1 MCGIAGEFR
10 YDGRAAEVPAV
21 LAMARCLS
29 PRGPDGWGIVGHGPL
44 ALAHRRLKIIDLS
57 ETGSQPMVDA
67 ELGLTAVF
75 NGCIYNYPELRDELA
90 AHGYQ
95 FFSTSDTEVLVKAF
109 HLWGAECVRRFKG
122 MFAFAIS
129 DRTTGTLT
137 LGRDRLGIKPLYTAE
152 VAGAMRFASSLPA
165 LLAGGGVNTD
175 VDRVAL
181 HHYMSFHS
189 VVPAPRTILQGVRK
203 LPPAT
208 VRSVHPD
215 GRTDDHVYWEP
226 VFARSEDGAEHDA
239 EEWAEIA
246 LDSLRTAVDRRM
258 VADVPVGVLLSGGID
273 SSIVVALLA
282 EKGQSDLTTFSI
294 GFESEGAE
302 AGDEFDYTDHVAKTY
317 GTDHTRF
324 LVPKGDTD
332 RALDG
337 AVAAMAEPMVSH
349 DVVAFYLLS
358 EQVSKSIKVVQ
369 SGQGAD
375 EILGGYDWYPPL
387 AEVGRESALDA
398 YRAAFF
404 DRPHSGVAELL
415 TPEALVDSDVS
426 RDFVAEHFARGGAD
440 SAVDAA
446 LRLDTTVMLVDDPV
460 KRVDNMTMAWGL
472 EGRVPFLDH
481 DFVEVMGG
489 CPPEYKLADGGKGVL
504 KAAARG
510 VLPDEIID
518 RKKGYFPVPEI
529 RQLSGP
535 VLERIRAALTDP
547 AATSR
552 GLFRPDAVTTMLDDP
567 NSGRTNLGANALWQV
582 ALLEM
587 WLQAHGIS

>member
-10 YDGRAAEVPAV
+10 FDGRAAEVATV
-21 LAMARCLS
+21 LDMAQVLE
-29 PRGPDGWGIVGHGPL
+29 PRGPDGWGVVGHGPL
-44 ALAHRRLKIIDLS
+44 ALAHQRLKIIDLS
-57 ETGSQPMVDA
+57 EAGAQPMVDA

-75 NGCIYNYPELRDELA
+75 NGIIYNYKELREELHA
-90 AHGYQ
+90 QGYR
-95 FFSTSDTEVLVKAF
+95 FFSTSDTEVLLKAF
-109 HLWGAECVRRFKG
+109 HRWGTACVEHFKG
-122 MFAFAIS
+122 MFAFAVA
-129 DRTTGTLT
+129 DRRTGELV
-137 LGRDRLGIKPLYTAE
+137 LGRDRLGIKPLY
-152 VAGAMRFASSLPA
+152 VAQVPGALRFASSLPA
-165 LLAGGGVNTD
+165 LLAGGGLNTD
-175 VDRVAL
+175 IDRVAL

-203 LPPAT
+203 LQPAT
-208 VRSVHPD
+208 VRTVSPD
-215 GRTDDHVYWEP
+215 GGTDDRVYWEP
-226 VFARSEDGAEHDA
+226 TFTRNGEKSQ
-239 EEWAEIA
+239 EEWAETA
-246 LDSLRTAVDRRM
+246 LTSLRTAVERRM

-273 SSIVVALLA
+273 SSIVVALLV
-282 EKGQSDLTTFSI
+282 EMGQKDLKTFSI
-294 GFESEGAE
+294 GFEAE
-302 AGDEFDYTDHVAKTY
+302 AGQSGDEFDYSDLVAKTY

-324 LVPKGDTD
+324 KVPKHETD
-332 RALDG
+332 DALAG

-358 EQVSKSIKVVQ
+358 REVSKSIKVVQ

-387 AEVGRESALDA
+387 AGVPRDGALDS
-398 YRAAFF
+398 YQKAFF
-404 DRPHSGVAELL
+404 DRPHSEVAQLL
-415 TPEALVDSDVS
+415 TPEALVDDDVS
-426 RDFVAEHFARGGAD
+426 RAFVAEHFGRPGAD

-446 LRLDTTVMLVDDPV
+446 LRLDTTIMLVDDPV

-472 EGRVPFLDH
+472 EARVPFLDH
-481 DFVEVMGG
+481 EFVETMGA

-518 RKKGYFPVPEI
+518 RKKGYFPVPAI

-535 VLERIRAALTDP
+535 VLERVRGALTDP

-552 GLFRPDAVTTMLDDP
+552 GIFRPDAVTQMLDDP
-567 NSGRTNLGANALWQV
+567 NSSRTNLGANALWQV

-587 WLQAHGIS
+587 WLQAHGIT

>member
-10 YDGRAAEVPAV
+10 FDGRAAEVGTV
-21 LAMARCLS
+21 LDMAQVLE
-29 PRGPDGWGIVGHGPL
+29 PRGPDGWGVVGHGPL
-44 ALAHRRLKIIDLS
+44 ALAHQRLKIIDLS
-57 ETGSQPMVDA
+57 EAGAQPMVDS

-75 NGCIYNYPELRDELA
+75 NGIIYNYRELRDELHA
-90 AHGYQ
+90 QGYR
-95 FFSTSDTEVLVKAF
+95 FFSTSDTEVLLKAF
-109 HLWGAECVRRFKG
+109 HRWGAACVERFKG
-122 MFAFAIS
+122 MFAFAVS
-129 DRTTGTLT
+129 DRRTGELV
-137 LGRDRLGIKPLYTAE
+137 LGRDRLGIKPLY
-152 VAGAMRFASSLPA
+152 VAQVPGALRFASSLPA
-165 LLAGGGVNTD
+165 LLAGGGLNTD
-175 VDRVAL
+175 VDRIAL

-208 VRSVHPD
+208 VRTVSPD
-215 GRTDDHVYWEP
+215 GGTTDWLYWEP
-226 VFARSEDGAEHDA
+226 TFTRNGERSA
-239 EEWAEIA
+239 EEWAETA
-246 LDSLRTAVDRRM
+246 LSSLRTAVERRM

-282 EKGQSDLTTFSI
+282 EMGQSDLKTFSI
-294 GFESEGAE
+294 GFESEAGE
-302 AGDEFDYTDHVAKTY
+302 AGDEFDYSDLVAKTY

-324 LVPKGDTD
+324 TVPKHETD
-332 RALDG
+332 DALAG

-358 EQVSKSIKVVQ
+358 REVSKSIKVVQ

-387 AEVGRESALDA
+387 AGVPRDGALDA
-398 YRAAFF
+398 YQKAFF
-404 DRPHSGVAELL
+404 DRPHSEVAQLL
-415 TPEALVDSDVS
+415 TPEVLVDDDVS
-426 RDFVAEHFARGGAD
+426 RAFVAEHFDRPGAD

-446 LRLDTTVMLVDDPV
+446 LRLDTTIMLVDDPV

-472 EGRVPFLDH
+472 EARVPFLDH
-481 DFVEVMGG
+481 DFVEAMGA

-518 RKKGYFPVPEI
+518 RKKGYFPVPAI

-535 VLERIRAALTDP
+535 VLERVRGALTDP

-552 GLFRPDAVTTMLDDP
+552 GLFRADAVAQMLDDP

-587 WLQAHGIS
+587 WLQEHGIT

>member
-10 YDGRAAEVPAV
+10 FDGRAAEVGTV
-21 LAMARCLS
+21 LAMARVLE
-29 PRGPDGWGIVGHGPL
+29 PRGPDGWGVVGHGPL
-44 ALAHRRLKIIDLS
+44 ALAHQRLKIIDLS
-57 ETGSQPMVDA
+57 ETGAQPMVDS

-75 NGCIYNYPELRDELA
+75 NGCLYNYPALREQLVGE
-90 AHGYQ
+90 GYR
-95 FFSTSDTEVLVKAF
+95 FFSTSDTEVLLKAY
-109 HLWGAECVRRFKG
+109 HRWGPACVEQFKG
-122 MFAFAIS
+122 MFAFAVAE
-129 DRTTGTLT
+129 RATGRLV
-137 LGRDRLGIKPLYTAE
+137 LGRDRLGIKPVYTAA
-152 VAGAMRFASSLPA
+152 VSGGVRFASSLPA
-165 LLAGGGVNTD
+165 LLAGGGINTD

-208 VRSVHPD
+208 VRTIESD
-215 GRTDDHVYWEP
+215 GQSTDRTYWEP
-226 VFARSEDGAEHDA
+226 RFVRDEDRSA
-239 EEWAEIA
+239 EEWAEVA

-282 EKGQSDLTTFSI
+282 ERGQQDLKTFSI
-294 GFESEGAE
+294 GFESEGGQR
-302 AGDEFDYTDHVAKTY
+302 GDEFDYSDLVARTY

-324 LVPKGDTD
+324 TVPKADMLP
-332 RALDG
+332 ALDG

-358 EQVSKSIKVVQ
+358 ERVAQSIKVVQ

-387 AEVGRESALDA
+387 ADVPRDGALEA
-398 YRAAFF
+398 YRKSFF
-404 DRPHSGVAELL
+404 DRSHDGVAELL
-415 TPEALVDSDVS
+415 AAEALVDSDVS
-426 RDFVAEHFARGGAD
+426 SEFVAEQFGRRGAD
-440 SAVDAA
+440 TAVDAA

-472 EGRVPFLDH
+472 EARVPFLDH
-481 DFVEVMGG
+481 DFVETMGG
-489 CPPEYKLADGGKGVL
+489 CPPRHKLADGGKGVL

-518 RKKGYFPVPEI
+518 RKKGYFPVPAI

-535 VLERIRAALTDP
+535 MLDKVRGALTDP
-547 AATSR
+547 AARSR
-552 GLFRPDAVTTMLDDP
+552 GLFRSDAVTAMLDDP

-587 WLQAHGIS
+587 WFQAHAIT